1 MVDINIG
8 SRPRIAK
15 NEAVLLTFLFCFVYF
30 SFCNEERDEP
40 VIIEC
45 SLHVESF
52 GNIEEADMVRIL
64 YGPHDK

>member
-1 MVDINIG
+1 MDVNTG
-8 SRPRIAK
+8 SWPRSAK
-15 NEAVLLTFLFCFVYF
+15 NEAVLLTFFVLFCFVF
-30 SFCNEERDEP
+30 FCNEERDEP

>member
-15 NEAVLLTFLFCFVYF
+15 NEAVLLTFLFCFF
-30 SFCNEERDEP
+30 FRNEERDEP

>member
-1 MVDINIG
+1 MDVNTG
-8 SRPRIAK
+8 SWPRSAK
-15 NEAVLLTFLFCFVYF
+15 NEAVLLTFLFCFVLF
-30 SFCNEERDEP
+30 FFFCNEERDEP

>member
-1 MVDINIG
+1 MDVNTG
-8 SRPRIAK
+8 SWPRSAK
-15 NEAVLLTFLFCFVYF
+15 NEAVLLTFLFCFF
-30 SFCNEERDEP
+30 FCNEERDEP

-64 YGPHDK
+64 CGSHDK

>member
-1 MVDINIG
+1 MVDVNTG
-8 SRPRIAK
+8 SWQRIAK
-15 NEAVLLTFLFCFVYF
+15 NDAVLLTFLFCF
-30 SFCNEERDEP
+30 SFFRNEERDEP